1 MLTHDYKSTRCF
13 KYKIHPSDITPYL
26 MNHCILVSIHQS
38 SPIVVCVCVC
48 QCLCVCVCQ
57 CVCQCVCVC
66 VYVYVSACVCVFVY
80 MSLPVC
86 VRVFVFMCL
95 SVPVSVCVSV
105 CVCVCMS
112 FCVSILCVYV
122 CVAYVLMP
130 YLIHLVS
137 SVCECVQRYLSV
149 SLIWSVLSDCL
160 SCGPLCVSVRLF

>member
-1 MLTHDYKSTRCF
+1 MAEWTLTDGSGKMAFSNCNTEEGTGWIPFTDRIGYNC
-13 KYKIHPSDITPYL
+13 
-26 MNHCILVSIHQS
+26 VS
-38 SPIVVCVCVC
+38 VCMRAR
-48 QCLCVCVCQ
+48 
-57 CVCQCVCVC
+57 
-66 VYVYVSACVCVFVY
+66 ACVC
-80 MSLPVC
+80 
-86 VRVFVFMCL
+86 
-95 SVPVSVCVSV
+95 V